1 VYADFRKW
9 LEVRRP
15 EYFAGH
21 EDVTGYYRRP
31 EFRTDFLDFVVATYA
46 GPEGEAAALGALVE
60 FSRAFDDLSVE
71 DPKGDGEEVASDGR
85 VIRKAFAR
93 DSIPTLADNVRLVNA
108 EFDFLA
114 LMNAIVAG
122 DTIASV
128 PRTSKVLASR
138 KLPGRWP
145 QVLQLSPMSVALLE
159 LCDGARTVAQITAE
173 FSRMF
178 PRSDGVAPDK
188 ATLVGLELLRH
199 DNLIK
204 EATAGQAA
212 AMKAA

>member
-1 VYADFRKW
+1 M
-9 LEVRRP
+9 
-15 EYFAGH
+15 
-21 EDVTGYYRRP
+21 
-31 EFRTDFLDFVVATYA
+31 
-46 GPEGEAAALGALVE
+46 
-60 FSRAFDDLSVE
+60 
-71 DPKGDGEEVASDGR
+71 
-85 VIRKAFAR
+85 IRKAFSR
-93 DSIPTLADNVRLVNA
+93 NSIPTLADTVRLVNT

-122 DTIASV
+122 ESIASV
-128 PRTSKVLASR
+128 PRTAKVLASR

-159 LCDGARTVAQITAE
+159 LCDGRRTVAQITAE

-188 ATLVGLELLRH
+188 ATLIGLELLRH
-199 DNLIK
+199 DNLIM
-204 EATAGQAA
+204 EAPAGLDA